1 MGLVQIKD
9 KTYFI
14 TNVDYCYELIELYMG
29 REFARILQEY
39 HREQVE
45 EKQEK
50 IDSMWTEEQHDASQ
64 EELKAALLDAVD
76 SIDEVLTYLDD
87 TQRMNR
93 NKLLKALRILKENLQ
108 KAY

>member
-1 MGLVQIKD
+1 MELVEINEH
-9 KTYFI
+9 I
-14 TNVDYCYELIELYMG
+14 EAVANINHCYELIDKYMG
-29 REFARILQEY
+29 YEFARILQEY

-45 EKQEK
+45 EMQEK

-76 SIDEVLTYLDD
+76 SIDEMLTYLDD

>member
-1 MGLVQIKD
+1 MELVEIKGH
-9 KTYFI
+9 I
-14 TNVDYCYELIELYMG
+14 EAVANINHCYELIDKYMG
-29 REFARILQEY
+29 HEFARILQEY

-45 EKQEK
+45 EMQEK

-76 SIDEVLTYLDD
+76 GIDEVLTYLDD

-93 NKLLKALRILKENLQ
+93 NKLLKSLRILKENLQ